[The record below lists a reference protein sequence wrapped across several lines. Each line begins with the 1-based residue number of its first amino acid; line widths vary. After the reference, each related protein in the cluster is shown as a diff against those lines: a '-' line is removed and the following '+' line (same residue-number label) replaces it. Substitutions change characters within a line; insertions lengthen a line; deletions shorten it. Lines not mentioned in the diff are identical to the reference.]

1 MNFWKFAWEN
11 CTYMNGLNVIPEF
24 EDWECAEF
32 AAEMV
37 ADIETA
43 MESGDVAGLAQYI
56 EEIFE
61 TWDYTDDDDAME
73 ILCGWHWIIREALG
87 LTEKHIG

>member
-43 MESGDVAGLAQYI
+43 MESGDLEGLRQYI
-56 EEIFE
+56 ETIYEVWE
-61 TWDYTDDDDAME
+61 NSDDDAEAME
-73 ILCGWHWIIREALG
+73 ILRGWHWIVREVLEQ
-87 LTEKHIG
+87 TEKFN